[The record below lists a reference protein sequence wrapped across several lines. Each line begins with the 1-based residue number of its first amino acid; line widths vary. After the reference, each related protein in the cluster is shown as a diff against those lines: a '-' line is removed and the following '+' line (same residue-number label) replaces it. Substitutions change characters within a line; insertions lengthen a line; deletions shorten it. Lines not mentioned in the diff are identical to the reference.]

1 MRLEAWLVRE
11 GGGGERGVSLAV
23 GTIVSEKK
31 AINPGEIYQLK
42 VKFINIKWVA
52 LATKYTLKARTNNQR
67 MIMDEEI
74 RLLVL

>member
-11 GGGGERGVSLAV
+11 GGGERRVSLAV

-31 AINPGEIYQLK
+31 SINPGEIYQLK

-52 LATKYTLKARTNNQR
+52 LATKY
-67 MIMDEEI
+67 IP
-74 RLLVL
+74 

>member
-11 GGGGERGVSLAV
+11 GGEKRRVSLAV

-52 LATKYTLKARTNNQR
+52 LATKYMYLKSTSQR
-67 MIMDEEI
+67 IIMDG
-74 RLLVL
+74 